1 MTTKA
6 LLDALHAELL
16 VDVGELAGSVD
27 DLKKQLPSMLSEVRE
42 AAQGVKDASKR
53 TLDDFQ
59 AMGHGLMTAV
69 REQVA
74 IERKTSV
81 QAAEQASKVT
91 RDALSQ
97 FSKFLWLLCGLGAVN
112 TVALIAVLATK

>member
-16 VDVGELAGSVD
+16 VDVGELSSSMGN
-27 DLKKQLPSMLSEVRE
+27 LKEQLPSMLAEVRE
-42 AAQGVKDASKR
+42 AAQGVRDASKR

-69 REQVA
+69 REQVS
-74 IERKTSV
+74 IERKESV
-81 QAAEQASKVT
+81 QAAERASKVT

-97 FSKFLWLLCGLGAVN
+97 FTKFLWLLSGLGAVN

>member
-27 DLKKQLPSMLSEVRE
+27 DLKKQLPSMLSEVRD

-69 REQVA
+69 REQVS
-74 IERKTSV
+74 IERKASV